1 MPWIHCTEYV
11 FFIIQ
16 GLWATC
22 GCPEKQRCPGI
33 FHCIEIFLSFKIF
46 EQPALALKTEF
57 ALKFFKPGVPDDSS
71 RTIKCRIA
79 KDTTGASLMVTDD
92 YIARYTVAAVR
103 VSQKRFY
110 NFLVEFPS
118 ITGCLDLKTPCKHP
132 FEHHT
137 PATCRHCFAR
147 AQKAALKHA
156 ALARQKIYDML
167 ASGVLEPASGPYAS
181 LMHIVPKDGGKD
193 IGNVVDFPCPE
204 PIYCEW
210 HISNTTLS
218 WVSKQDER
226 CK

>member
-1 MPWIHCTEYV
+1 
-11 FFIIQ
+11 
-16 GLWATC
+16 
-22 GCPEKQRCPGI
+22 
-33 FHCIEIFLSFKIF
+33 
-46 EQPALALKTEF
+46 
-57 ALKFFKPGVPDDSS
+57 
-71 RTIKCRIA
+71 
-79 KDTTGASLMVTDD
+79 MVTDD

-103 VSQKRFY
+103 VSEKRFY
-110 NFLVEFPS
+110 NFWAEFPS
-118 ITGCLDLKTPCKHP
+118 ITGGLDLKTPCKHP

-204 PIYCEW
+204 PIYCE
-210 HISNTTLS
+210 
-218 WVSKQDER
+218 
-226 CK
+226 